1 MRDGGGEEGF
11 EAGDELGIGALV
23 EDAE

>member
-11 EAGDELGIGALV
+11 EAGDELGIGAFV